1 MTFEQ
6 PPRLK
11 DSPELGAVIRAA
23 GEAKV
28 TPERLADNAA
38 GVKALIAA
46 GATTALWKLLLPLVL
61 LVAIVAPIAVKL
73 ATPDD
78 EPPPPPPPAPAPV
91 VAATPLPDAAEAI
104 PEIDAPP
111 EPAPPPPVSRRRAV
125 PVPVDAAVII
135 EDAPPARSELAAQI
149 ELYRAARDAGVR
161 GDVAHGIELLDD
173 LLRQYPATPL
183 RAEADLTRADF
194 LARANRLDEATRAF
208 EDLVRD
214 AAHGG
219 RRGELLRTLGDLYR
233 RRGDCAHAV
242 DAYTRALAERLSDRD
257 REDVERGRDRCTPR

>member
-23 GEAKV
+23 GEANV

-38 GVKALIAA
+38 GVKALIAS
-46 GATTALWKLLLPLVL
+46 GATTALWKLILPLL
-61 LVAIVAPIAVKL
+61 LLAAIVAPIAVKL
-73 ATPDD
+73 ATPAD
-78 EPPPPPPPAPAPV
+78 EPPPPPPPAAPV
-91 VAATPLPDAAEAI
+91 AVAPAVVPDAPEAV
-104 PEIDAPP
+104 PDPIDAT
-111 EPAPPPPVSRRRAV
+111 EPPPPPAPRRHAT
-125 PVPVDAAVII
+125 PVPVDAAVIV
-135 EDAPPARSELAAQI
+135 EDAPAAKSELAAQI

-161 GDVAHGIELLDD
+161 GDVAHGIELIDD

-194 LARANRLDEATRAF
+194 LARANRLDEAARAV
-208 EDLVRD
+208 EELLRD

-233 RRGDCAHAV
+233 RQGDCTRAI
-242 DAYTRALAERLSDRD
+242 DAYTRALAERLSERD
-257 REDVERGRDRCTPR
+257 RADVERGRDRCTPR

>member
-38 GVKALIAA
+38 GLKALIAA

-61 LVAIVAPIAVKL
+61 LAAIIAPIAIKL
-73 ATPDD
+73 ATPAD
-78 EPPPPPPPAPAPV
+78 EPPPPPPPPAPAPV
-91 VAATPLPDAAEAI
+91 VAAAPLPDAPEAI
-104 PEIDAPP
+104 PEPVDAPP
-111 EPAPPPPVSRRRAV
+111 EPAPPPPAPHKRAA
-125 PVPVDAAVII
+125 PVPVDAAII
-135 EDAPPARSELAAQI
+135 VEDAPPAKSELAAQI
-149 ELYRAARDAGVR
+149 ELYRAARDAGAH
-161 GDVAHGIELLDD
+161 GDAAHGIELIDD

-194 LARANRLDEATRAF
+194 LARANRLDEAARAV
-208 EDLVRD
+208 EELVRD

-219 RRGELLRTLGDLYR
+219 CRGE
-233 RRGDCAHAV
+233 
-242 DAYTRALAERLSDRD
+242 
-257 REDVERGRDRCTPR
+257 